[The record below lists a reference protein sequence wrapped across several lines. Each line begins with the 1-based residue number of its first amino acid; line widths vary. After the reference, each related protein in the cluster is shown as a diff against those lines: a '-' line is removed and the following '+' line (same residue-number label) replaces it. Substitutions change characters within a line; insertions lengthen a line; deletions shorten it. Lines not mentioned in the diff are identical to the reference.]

1 MEVKQVEG
9 GDGEAEWRLRLTDG
23 NFEICNGKTV
33 AATFGWLTTER
44 DYTIWPL
51 TPSWR
56 DPAPRLDNENGLTVI
71 AVIPLQPWQ
80 WQWQW
85 QLQRCIVGP
94 FAPTA
99 IANEFCLVEQ
109 NAGRAR
115 AAS

>member
-9 GDGEAEWRLRLTDG
+9 GDGEGEAEWRLRLTDG

-56 DPAPRLDNENGLTVI
+56 DAAPRLDNENGLTVI

-80 WQWQW
+80 WQLCGSCNVASLALLH
-85 QLQRCIVGP
+85 QLQMQMNSV
-94 FAPTA
+94 
-99 IANEFCLVEQ
+99 
-109 NAGRAR
+109 
-115 AAS
+115 

>member
-9 GDGEAEWRLRLTDG
+9 GDGEGEAEWRLRLTDG

-56 DPAPRLDNENGLTVI
+56 DAAPRLDNENGLTVI
-71 AVIPLQPWQ
+71 AVIPWQPWQ
-80 WQWQW
+80 CQLSGSCNVASLALLH
-85 QLQRCIVGP
+85 QLQMQMNSV
-94 FAPTA
+94 
-99 IANEFCLVEQ
+99 
-109 NAGRAR
+109 
-115 AAS
+115 